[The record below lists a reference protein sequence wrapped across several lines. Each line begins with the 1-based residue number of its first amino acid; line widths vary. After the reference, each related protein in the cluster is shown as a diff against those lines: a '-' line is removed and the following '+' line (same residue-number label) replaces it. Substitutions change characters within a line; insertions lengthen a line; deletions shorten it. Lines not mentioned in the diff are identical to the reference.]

1 MIKIIFKLFGVALNG
16 DCTLYDRH
24 IWLKK
29 NLILLNEK
37 SNLLDVGCG
46 YGGMLLP
53 FAQEGSK
60 TVGVDPD
67 KDSINYGKKGN
78 KLSKLINGS
87 FGSST
92 GVSLG
97 SMTFNFLFLYSLI
110 TFLKSN
116 LG

>member
-46 YGGMLLP
+46 NGWAL
-53 FAQEGSK
+53 FIA
-60 TVGVDPD
+60 
-67 KDSINYGKKGN
+67 KK
-78 KLSKLINGS
+78 K
-87 FGSST
+87 
-92 GVSLG
+92 V
-97 SMTFNFLFLYSLI
+97 
-110 TFLKSN
+110 LKIQ
-116 LG
+116 

>member
-46 YGGMLLP
+46 NGWAL
-53 FAQEGSK
+53 FIA
-60 TVGVDPD
+60 
-67 KDSINYGKKGN
+67 KKR
-78 KLSKLINGS
+78 
-87 FGSST
+87 F
-92 GVSLG
+92 
-97 SMTFNFLFLYSLI
+97 
-110 TFLKSN
+110 
-116 LG
+116 